1 MKERGWGAC
10 IARRRREAP
19 WLWVSTD
26 DNAARCV
33 PQPRDA
39 ASPIAGRS
47 KTGFTAEAVG
57 CSDPIPVI
65 LRV

>member
-26 DNAARCV
+26 DNVARCV

-39 ASPIAGRS
+39 ASLL
-47 KTGFTAEAVG
+47 
-57 CSDPIPVI
+57 PVA
-65 LRV
+65 LRGKLHFYSLRD